1 MLPAVPMRR
10 ALMAGAALLAL
21 AVAPAAHAQMQAPA
35 PAAEATLSERLVDS
49 FEGVFGRHAGAR
61 RSGARGVCATGEWTA
76 TSGGAALSA
85 ASSLAAG
92 TRAPVVA
99 RFSVGGGN
107 PMAPENGA
115 SVRGLSIAF
124 TAPNGDPHE
133 FVLINAPVFGART
146 PESFLTFLRV
156 RTPDPQTRQMNAQA
170 VAAANAAHPDWMP
183 QMAWLGAN
191 APPASYAAE
200 RYHGVN
206 TFLFRD
212 AAGRERPARWTFEP
226 LADRVGLTAEERQ
239 ARGAT
244 FLESELRTRLAA
256 GPAEWRVLLQLP
268 EPGDPLDDATAAW
281 PASRPTVEVA
291 RLRITGLAAGQAA
304 TDCAARMFNPL
315 LLPEGIAPSADPIL
329 AIRPEVYAVSLSRRS
344 Q

>member
-1 MLPAVPMRR
+1 MRPVSSTRR

-21 AVAPAAHAQMQAPA
+21 SLAPPVQAQMQAPA
-35 PAAEATLSERLVDS
+35 PEASVSERLVDA
-49 FEGVFGRHAGAR
+49 FEGLFGRHAGTR
-61 RSGARGVCATGEWTA
+61 RSGARGVCAEGEWIA
-76 TSGGAALSA
+76 TGQGAALSA

-92 TRAPVVA
+92 ARAPVVA

-115 SVRGLSIAF
+115 SVRGLSFAF
-124 TAPNGDPHE
+124 TAPGGDPHD

-146 PESFLTFLRV
+146 PESFLNFLRV
-156 RTPDPQTRQMNAQA
+156 RAPDPQTRQMNAAA
-170 VAAANAAHPDWMP
+170 VAAANAANPDWMP
-183 QMAWLGAN
+183 QMAWLRDN
-191 APPASYAAE
+191 APPASYATE

-226 LADRVGLTAEERQ
+226 VAGRVALTAEERQ
-239 ARGAT
+239 ARGGT
-244 FLESELRTRLAA
+244 FLEAELRGRLAA
-256 GPAEWRVLLQLP
+256 GAAEWRVLLQLP
-268 EPGDPLDDATAAW
+268 EPGDALDDAVTAW
-281 PASRPTVEVA
+281 PASRQTIEVA
-291 RLRITGLAAGQAA
+291 RLRITGMAAGEAA

-315 LLPEGIAPSADPIL
+315 LLPEGIAPSNDPIL
-329 AIRPEVYAVSLSRRS
+329 TIRPEVYAVSLSRRS